1 MLLLHQCRNEMVA
14 GVGIAPTSA
23 GLQPA
28 AHLSE
33 PSSVRVEREYGEA
46 CSPYV
51 SRDVAEPGENG
62 EWSDDTLALHLKV
75 VPRRGDAPRSA
86 SYQPAALLTELTDL
100 DGKRMRTSAFL
111 NWMQGPELH
120 RRGMLM
126 RHAGALA
133 LPAI

>member
-1 MLLLHQCRNEMVA
+1 MLLLHQCRIELAA

-86 SYQPAALLTELTDL
+86 SYQPAALLLSYRGNEMAEHQRIALWTPLQGAAVFGTVSSSMPDL
-100 DGKRMRTSAFL
+100 L
-111 NWMQGPELH
+111 L
-120 RRGMLM
+120 
-126 RHAGALA
+126 
-133 LPAI
+133 